1 LERGAPK
8 LTTISIFV
16 TMANRRRWP
25 LIENNMKD
33 KVVVITGGTSG
44 IGKAMA
50 EKFGKEGSRILVTG
64 RNEGELQKTVE
75 ELRSMGITISGFRSD
90 VSVEEDNRKMAEEA
104 IRLYGTIDVLIN
116 NAGISMRALF
126 SEVDLSVVKKVMD
139 INFYGVLYATKYCLP
154 EITRNKGSVVGISS
168 IAGFRGLPGRTGY
181 SASKFAL
188 NGFLEVLRTELLK
201 TGVHVLTACPGFTA
215 SNIRK
220 RSLTKDGSQ
229 QGDSPRKE
237 EEMMTAEE
245 CALHIYNAT
254 VSRKRTLVLTTQGKF
269 TVFLNKWLPSFTDKM
284 VYNVMAKEANAPIR

>member
-1 LERGAPK
+1 
-8 LTTISIFV
+8 
-16 TMANRRRWP
+16 
-25 LIENNMKD
+25 MKG

-44 IGKAMA
+44 IGRALA
-50 EKFGKEGSRILVTG
+50 DKFGSKGSKILITG
-64 RNEGELQKTVE
+64 RKVE
-75 ELRSMGITISGFRSD
+75 ELENTVRELKAKGIEIVGFQAD
-90 VSVEEDNRKMAEEA
+90 VSVEDDNRRMAAEA
-104 IRLYGTIDVLIN
+104 IRAYGTIDILIN

-126 SEVDLSVVKKVMD
+126 SEVDLEVVKKVMD

-154 EITRNKGSVVGISS
+154 EITKNKGSVIGISS

-229 QGDSPRKE
+229 QGESPRQE
-237 EEMMTAEE
+237 EKMMTAEE
-245 CALHIYNAT
+245 CAEHIYNAT
-254 VSRKRTLVLTTQGKF
+254 VSRKRTLILTGQGKLA
-269 TVFLNKWLPSFTDKM
+269 VFMNKWLPGFADKL
-284 VYNVMAKEANAPIR
+284 VYNVMAKEANAPIK

>member
-1 LERGAPK
+1 
-8 LTTISIFV
+8 
-16 TMANRRRWP
+16 
-25 LIENNMKD
+25 MKD
-33 KVVVITGGTSG
+33 KVAIITGGSSG
-44 IGKAMA
+44 IGKALA
-50 EKFGKEGSRILVTG
+50 EEFGRNGSKVLITG
-64 RNEGELQKTVE
+64 RNVQELDNAVS
-75 ELRSMGITISGFRSD
+75 ELRGKGIEIAGFRAD
-90 VSVEEDNRKMAEEA
+90 VSVEEDNKRMAEEA
-104 IRLYGTIDVLIN
+104 LRLYGRIDVLIN

-126 SEVDLSVVKKVMD
+126 AEVDLDVVKKVMD

-220 RSLTKDGSQ
+220 RSLTKDGQQ
-229 QGDSPRKE
+229 QGESPRQE
-237 EEMMTAEE
+237 EKMMTAEE
-245 CALHIYNAT
+245 CARHIYNAT
-254 VSRKRTLVLTTQGKF
+254 VKRKRTLILTTQGKLA
-269 TVFLNKWLPSFTDKM
+269 VFLNKWLPGFADKM

>member
-1 LERGAPK
+1 
-8 LTTISIFV
+8 
-16 TMANRRRWP
+16 
-25 LIENNMKD
+25 MKN

-44 IGKAMA
+44 IGKALA
-50 EKFGKEGSRILVTG
+50 EKFGKHGSKVLITG
-64 RNEGELQKTVE
+64 RNEVELSRTVSELQSE
-75 ELRSMGITISGFRSD
+75 GITISGFRAD

-104 IRLYGTIDVLIN
+104 KRLYGTIDILIN

-126 SEVDLSVVKKVMD
+126 SEVDLAVVKKVMD

-154 EITRNKGSVVGISS
+154 EITRNKGSVIGISS

-220 RSLTKDGSQ
+220 RSLTSDGSQ
-229 QGDSPRKE
+229 QGESPRKE
-237 EEMMTAEE
+237 EEMMTPEE
-245 CALHIYNAT
+245 CARHIYNAT
-254 VSRKRTLVLTTQGKF
+254 LSRKRILILTAQGKLA
-269 TVFLNKWLPSFTDKM
+269 VFLNKWLPSIADKM
-284 VYNVMAKEANAPIR
+284 VYNVMAKETDSPLK

>member
-1 LERGAPK
+1 MR
-8 LTTISIFV
+8 
-16 TMANRRRWP
+16 
-25 LIENNMKD
+25 D
-33 KVVVITGGTSG
+33 KVVIITGGSSG
-44 IGKAMA
+44 IGKALA
-50 EKFGKEGSRILVTG
+50 EQFGRQGSKILITG
-64 RNEGELQKTVE
+64 RNEAELRKTVE
-75 ELRSMGITISGFRSD
+75 ELKSKKINVAGFQAD
-90 VSVEEDNRKMAEEA
+90 VSIEDDNRKMAEEA
-104 IRLYGTIDVLIN
+104 IRLFGRIDILIN

-126 SEVDLSVVKKVMD
+126 SEVDLAVVKKVMD

-154 EITRNKGSVVGISS
+154 EITKNKGSVIGISS

-229 QGDSPRKE
+229 QGESPRNE
-237 EEMMTAEE
+237 GEMMSPEE

-254 VSRKRTLVLTTQGKF
+254 VSRKKNTHTHNPGKACRF
-269 TVFLNKWLPSFTDKM
+269 PQQMVSVFCRQDGLQRDG
-284 VYNVMAKEANAPIR
+284 